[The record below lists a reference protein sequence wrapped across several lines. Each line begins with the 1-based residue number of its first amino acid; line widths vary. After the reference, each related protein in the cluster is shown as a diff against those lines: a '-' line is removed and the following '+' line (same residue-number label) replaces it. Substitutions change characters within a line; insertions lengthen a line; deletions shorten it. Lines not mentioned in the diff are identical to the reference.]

1 MTDVAITQ
9 AAIESLRAD
18 VTGPVFTPDQDGY
31 AAEVTGFEMVVEHA
45 PAIAVGATDADDVVA
60 TVRAAATAGLPI
72 SVVGLGHE
80 AIPAVTNGIL
90 LNTSRITDVTLDVGA
105 RTARVGAGATWHDVM
120 AVATPIG
127 FAPVCGSAP
136 GVGVAGYLLGGGLG
150 PIGRT
155 VGFSSDHVRSFE
167 IVCADGQLRTVS
179 ADRDPDVFWALR
191 GGKGGFGVVTAAT
204 VELLEIPS
212 LYGGGEFY
220 PAGDIA
226 TLFRAYQR
234 FVGSALPWTLSTSL
248 AILRLPELPDLPPPL
263 RGQTVAHLR
272 IAYVGGDSADERA
285 ASAEELLAPLRAV
298 VGKPLLGGVEELP
311 YADLGTI
318 HNDPTMP
325 SAQATGGI
333 LLERFE
339 PETVDAILGV
349 VGPDADAPVVA
360 IEVRHLGGAL
370 TGTPPRDA
378 VSGRDARIC
387 LWVVGA
393 PLPPDFDGGQ
403 LSAANDGVRAVIDA
417 VTPWSTGGV
426 QINFCGSTNTANEAA
441 TAWPAEVAD
450 RLAEIRRR
458 YDPATIFPFAPGGR
472 APVRDA
478 G

>member
-1 MTDVAITQ
+1 MTDVAITKT
-9 AAIESLRAD
+9 AIESLRAH
-18 VTGPVFTPDQDGY
+18 VVGPVFTPDQDGY

-60 TVRAAATAGLPI
+60 TVRVVAAAGLPI
-72 SVVGLGHE
+72 SVVGLGHA
-80 AIPAVTNGIL
+80 AIPAVTRGIL

-105 RTARVGAGATWHDVM
+105 RTARVGAGATWQDVM

-167 IVCADGQLRTVS
+167 IVCADSQLRTVS
-179 ADRDPDVFWALR
+179 ADRDPDLFWALR

-285 ASAEELLAPLRAV
+285 ASAEELLAPLRAA
-298 VGKPLLGGVEELP
+298 VGQPLLGGVAELP

-339 PETVDAILGV
+339 PETVDAILAV
-349 VGPDADAPVVA
+349 AGPDADTPIVA
-360 IEVRHLGGAL
+360 VEVRHLGGAL
-370 TGTPPRDA
+370 TGTPPSDA
-378 VSGRDARIC
+378 VSGRDARAC

-393 PLPPDFDGGQ
+393 PLPADFDRAQ
-403 LSAANDGVRAVIDA
+403 LSAAEAGVRAVIDA
-417 VTPWSTGGV
+417 VAPWSTGGA
-426 QINFCGSTNTANEAA
+426 QINFCGSANTANEAA

-458 YDPATIFPFAPGGR
+458 HDPATIFPFTPGGR